1 MSKINKPNS
10 EWKKILDELTY
21 KVTREAYTE
30 TPFSGKYLNEKS
42 KGLYNC
48 VCCGNTL
55 FSSNTKF
62 DSGSGWPSF
71 YEPINN
77 EKILN
82 KDDFSHGMKRTEVTC
97 SQCESHL
104 GHVFEDGPKPSG
116 LRYCLNSVSLIFKKD
131 SE

>member
-10 EWKKILDELTY
+10 EWKKILDQLTY

-30 TPFSGKYLNEKS
+30 TPFSGKYSNEKS